1 MSPKKVDANQPEIV
15 KQLRQCGLHVI
26 DLHTLGKGV
35 PDILVTGYSHAAD
48 KVLCLLVE
56 VKGPN
61 GKLTPDE
68 AVWHEGYPQDGPLI
82 VAHSADEVLWWFG
95 IGA

>member
-1 MSPKKVDANQPEIV
+1 MPKKVDTNQPEIV
-15 KQLRQCGLHVI
+15 KALRHCGLHVI

-35 PDILVTGYSHAAD
+35 PDLLVTGYNPVAN
-48 KVLCLLVE
+48 KVLALLVE
-56 VKGPN
+56 VKTDK

-68 AVWHEGYPQDGPLI
+68 MVWHDNFPQDGPLI